1 MSDVLMFSS
10 VAMLVLL
17 FLKVPVFVA
26 VLGGSLIYFLMN
38 PDINSLIFAQQMI
51 LGTEKISL
59 LAIPF
64 FVCAGIGYPCW
75 PFRSLSAPV
84 LS

>member
-59 LAIPF
+59 LAIP
-64 FVCAGIGYPCW
+64 
-75 PFRSLSAPV
+75 
-84 LS
+84 

>member
-38 PDINSLIFAQQMI
+38 PDINSLIFI
-51 LGTEKISL
+51 GFFGTRLTITRIRK
-59 LAIPF
+59 
-64 FVCAGIGYPCW
+64 FVY
-75 PFRSLSAPV
+75 F
-84 LS
+84 

>member
-38 PDINSLIFAQQMI
+38 PDINSLIFA
-51 LGTEKISL
+51 
-59 LAIPF
+59 
-64 FVCAGIGYPCW
+64 
-75 PFRSLSAPV
+75 PV